1 MSDRF
6 WLWTATAAFTAVIL
20 GALAYAVTVT
30 RDCERQGGTMVRS
43 FAASG
48 WSCVQ
53 VPLREEPPRR
63 PASTVR

>member
-6 WLWTATAAFTAVIL
+6 WLWTAAAVFTAVIL

-30 RDCERQGGTMVRS
+30 RECERQGGTVVRS

-53 VPLREEPPRR
+53 
-63 PASTVR
+63 PAIRNGTTR

>member
-6 WLWTATAAFTAVIL
+6 WLWTATAVFAAVIL
-20 GALAYAVTVT
+20 GSLVHALALT

-43 FAASG
+43 FSVWG

-53 VPLREEPPRR
+53 L
-63 PASTVR
+63 PAPAAAAR

>member
-6 WLWTATAAFTAVIL
+6 WLWTATAAFAAVIL
-20 GALAYAVTVT
+20 GAVVYAVAVA

-43 FAASG
+43 FSASG

-53 VPLREEPPRR
+53 VPARADAPR
-63 PASTVR
+63 

>member
-6 WLWTATAAFTAVIL
+6 WLWTATAVFTAVIL
-20 GALAYAVTVT
+20 GALAYAVAVT
-30 RDCERQGGTMVRS
+30 RECEREGGTMVRS

-53 VPLREEPPRR
+53 AATRVESPR
-63 PASTVR
+63 

>member
-6 WLWTATAAFTAVIL
+6 WLWTATAVFAAVIL
-20 GALAYAVTVT
+20 GSVVHAVAVA

-43 FAASG
+43 FSAWG

-53 VPLREEPPRR
+53 STAPADSPR
-63 PASTVR
+63 

>member
-6 WLWTATAAFTAVIL
+6 WLWTATAVFAAVIL
-20 GALAYAVTVT
+20 GSLVYALALT

-43 FAASG
+43 FSALG

-53 VPLREEPPRR
+53 APAGGAAPR
-63 PASTVR
+63 